1 MGVAAIKNM
10 IIGPIID
17 SKGALKGIIQ
27 LINKNGDEPITEADE
42 KEMKSLL
49 PVIAEIIKTAD

>member
-1 MGVAAIKNM
+1 M

-17 SKGALKGIIQ
+17 SKGSLKGIIQ
-27 LINKNGDEPITEADE
+27 LINKNGDEPITESDE
-42 KEMKSLL
+42 REMKSLL

>member
-1 MGVAAIKNM
+1 M

-17 SKGALKGIIQ
+17 ARGSLKGIIQ

-42 KEMKSLL
+42 LELKSLL